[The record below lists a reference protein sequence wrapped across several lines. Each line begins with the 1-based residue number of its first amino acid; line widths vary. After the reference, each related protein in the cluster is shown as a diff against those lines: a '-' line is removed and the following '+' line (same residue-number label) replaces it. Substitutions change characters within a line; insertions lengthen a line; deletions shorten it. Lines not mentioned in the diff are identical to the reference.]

1 MIHCALGIGSW
12 NSVKQRQEVP
22 DNRRMER
29 MASGLAARLVAIAL
43 VALVIYWLLPGA
55 GPSEL
60 KRMNVALQNARS
72 WRVQTVMTEPTKSVE
87 SLTEVYCPSRVRT
100 VSKAVSDEGGRHN
113 EDDSEDIWIEG
124 TSYAKKGY
132 KWVVSQQEKSR
143 TASCFAGPRATDP
156 LLQPL
161 DLILA
166 TGKIH
171 KGDKREVNG
180 ERCRDWTASV
190 PAPAGWR
197 EEFVVCI
204 AEDGLPREVFT
215 PDRRLVETYT
225 DWNTAIRIEPPPA
238 EEVR

>member
-1 MIHCALGIGSW
+1 
-12 NSVKQRQEVP
+12 
-22 DNRRMER
+22 
-29 MASGLAARLVAIAL
+29 
-43 VALVIYWLLPGA
+43 
-55 GPSEL
+55 
-60 KRMNVALQNARS
+60 MNIALQNARS
-72 WRVQTVMTEPTKSVE
+72 WRVQTVVSEPTKNVE

-100 VSKAVSDEGGRHN
+100 VNKAVSDEGGRHS
-113 EDDSEDIWIEG
+113 EEDSEDIWIDG
-124 TSYAKKGY
+124 TSYAKKGSH
-132 KWVVSQQEKSR
+132 WVVSQMERSR
-143 TASCFAGPRATDP
+143 TASCSAGPRATDA

-166 TGKIH
+166 TGKIR
-171 KGDKREVNG
+171 KGDKRIVNG

-215 PDRRLVETYT
+215 PDRGMVETYS
-225 DWNTAIRIEPPPA
+225 DWNAAIRIERPPA

>member
-1 MIHCALGIGSW
+1 
-12 NSVKQRQEVP
+12 
-22 DNRRMER
+22 
-29 MASGLAARLVAIAL
+29 MASGLAARVVAIAL
-43 VALVIYWLLPGA
+43 VALVIYWMLPGA

-72 WRVQTVMTEPTKSVE
+72 WRVQTVVIEPTKNVD
-87 SLTEVYCPSRVRT
+87 SLTEVYCPSRIRT
-100 VSKAVSDEGGRHN
+100 VNKAVSDEGGRHS
-113 EDDSEDIWIEG
+113 EDDSEDIWIDG
-124 TSYAKKGY
+124 TSYAKKGSH
-132 KWVVSQQEKSR
+132 WVVSQVERSR
-143 TASCFAGPRATDP
+143 TASCSVGPRATDA

-166 TGKIH
+166 TGKIR
-171 KGDKREVNG
+171 KGDKRIVNG

-225 DWNTAIRIEPPPA
+225 DWNAAIKIEPPPA